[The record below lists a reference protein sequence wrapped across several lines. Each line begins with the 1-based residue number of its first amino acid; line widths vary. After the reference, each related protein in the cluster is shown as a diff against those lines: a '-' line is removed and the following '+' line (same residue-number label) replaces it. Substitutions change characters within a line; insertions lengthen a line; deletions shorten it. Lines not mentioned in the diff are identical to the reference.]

1 MPAWRW
7 TYSSS
12 NGAGYRSCSKQP
24 TRTHVKSRAAL
35 LPDSATDPMKSLEL
49 DDLDRQIID
58 RLAQDA
64 RISNRA
70 IARELAVTEGTIR
83 ARLKRLLEEKIIRI
97 TAVANV
103 DRLTKPLVAL
113 LWIDVEHSSDLQ
125 QVAGA
130 LANQPQISYVATM
143 LGRCDVMAVALV
155 EDGDRLIAYI
165 HQTIDRIKG
174 VHQVR
179 YTLVHQFVKHDY
191 RWTMIIKD

>member
-1 MPAWRW
+1 M
-7 TYSSS
+7 
-12 NGAGYRSCSKQP
+12 
-24 TRTHVKSRAAL
+24 RAFKL
-35 LPDSATDPMKSLEL
+35 DEL
-49 DDLDRQIID
+49 DRKIID

-83 ARLKRLLEEKIIRI
+83 ARLKRLFDEKIIRI

-113 LWIDVEHSSDLQ
+113 LWVDVEHSADIQ
-125 QVAGA
+125 HVASA
-130 LANQPQISYVATM
+130 LATQIQISYVATM

-155 EDGDRLIAYI
+155 EDGDQLIAYI
-165 HQTIDRIKG
+165 HQTIDRIAG
-174 VHQVR
+174 VRQVR

-191 RWTMIIKD
+191 RWTMIVKD

>member
-1 MPAWRW
+1 
-7 TYSSS
+7 
-12 NGAGYRSCSKQP
+12 
-24 TRTHVKSRAAL
+24 
-35 LPDSATDPMKSLEL
+35 MKSLEL

>member
-1 MPAWRW
+1 
-7 TYSSS
+7 
-12 NGAGYRSCSKQP
+12 
-24 TRTHVKSRAAL
+24 
-35 LPDSATDPMKSLEL
+35 MKTFKL
-49 DDLDRQIID
+49 DELDRQIID

-83 ARLKRLLEEKIIRI
+83 TRLKRLFDEKMIRI

-113 LWIDVEHSSDLQ
+113 LWIDVEHSVDIRP
-125 QVAGA
+125 VATA
-130 LANQPQISYVATM
+130 LAAQSQISYVATM

-155 EDGDRLIAYI
+155 EDGDQLIAYI
-165 HQTIDRIKG
+165 HQTIDRIPG
-174 VHQVR
+174 VQQVR

-191 RWTMIIKD
+191 RWTMIVKN

>member
-1 MPAWRW
+1 
-7 TYSSS
+7 
-12 NGAGYRSCSKQP
+12 
-24 TRTHVKSRAAL
+24 
-35 LPDSATDPMKSLEL
+35 MKAFRL
-49 DDLDRQIID
+49 DELDRQIIE

-83 ARLKRLLEEKIIRI
+83 ARLKRLFDEKIIRI

-113 LWIDVEHSSDLQ
+113 LWIDVEHSADIPS
-125 QVAGA
+125 VAKA
-130 LANQPQISYVATM
+130 LAAQTQISYVATM

-165 HQTIDRIKG
+165 HQTIDRIAG
-174 VHQVR
+174 VRQVR
-179 YTLVHQFVKHDY
+179 HTLVDQFVKHDY
-191 RWTMIIKD
+191 RWTMILKN

>member
-1 MPAWRW
+1 
-7 TYSSS
+7 
-12 NGAGYRSCSKQP
+12 
-24 TRTHVKSRAAL
+24 
-35 LPDSATDPMKSLEL
+35 MKSLEL
-49 DDLDRQIID
+49 DALDRQIID

-70 IARELAVTEGTIR
+70 IARELDVTEGTIR
-83 ARLKRLLEEKIIRI
+83 TRLKRLLDEKIIRI

-113 LWIDVEHSSDLQ
+113 LWIDVEQSADVRE
-125 QVAGA
+125 VAAA
-130 LANQPQISYVATM
+130 LALLPQISYVATM

-165 HQTIDRIKG
+165 HQTIDRIRG

-191 RWTMIIKD
+191 RWTMIMKD

>member
-1 MPAWRW
+1 
-7 TYSSS
+7 
-12 NGAGYRSCSKQP
+12 
-24 TRTHVKSRAAL
+24 
-35 LPDSATDPMKSLEL
+35 MKAFKL
-49 DDLDRQIID
+49 DQLDRKIIE

-83 ARLKRLLEEKIIRI
+83 ARLKRLFDEKIIRI

-113 LWIDVEHSSDLQ
+113 LWVEVEHSADIQ
-125 QVAGA
+125 TVAAA
-130 LANQPQISYVATM
+130 LATQVQISYVATM

-165 HQTIDRIKG
+165 HETIDRIAG
-174 VHQVR
+174 VRQVR

-191 RWTMIIKD
+191 RWTMIVKD

>member
-1 MPAWRW
+1 
-7 TYSSS
+7 
-12 NGAGYRSCSKQP
+12 
-24 TRTHVKSRAAL
+24 
-35 LPDSATDPMKSLEL
+35 MKSFKLDEL
-49 DDLDRQIID
+49 DRKIID

-70 IARELAVTEGTIR
+70 IAREFAVTEGTIR
-83 ARLKRLLEEKIIRI
+83 ARLKRLFDEKIIRI

-113 LWIDVEHSSDLQ
+113 LWIEVEHSADIQ
-125 QVAGA
+125 QVASA
-130 LANQPQISYVATM
+130 LATQVQISYVATM

-165 HQTIDRIKG
+165 HETIDRIPG
-174 VHQVR
+174 VRQVR

-191 RWTMIIKD
+191 RWTMIVKD